1 MILRFTQFKETIKFR
16 NGINK
21 ISNINN
27 AFMKKIFESS
37 NSNIIIIVDLRFCKI
52 FDYVL
57 DKNRLNNSEIF
68 YFNLFEGVI
77 RNQDDQDDQDHR
89 DYIMKEFI
97 YLAIWLNKILG
108 IVYLFIYF

>member
-77 RNQDDQDDQDHR
+77 R
-89 DYIMKEFI
+89 KLCKVSLTSSGCVW
-97 YLAIWLNKILG
+97 LARIELEEN
-108 IVYLFIYF
+108 